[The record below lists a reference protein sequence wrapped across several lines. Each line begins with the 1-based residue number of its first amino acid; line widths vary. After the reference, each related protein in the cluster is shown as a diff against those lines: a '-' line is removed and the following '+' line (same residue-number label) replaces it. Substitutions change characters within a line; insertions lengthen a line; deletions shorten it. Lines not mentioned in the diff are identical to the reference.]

1 MDASQGVYMDTDAV
15 RRIAKNF
22 ATVGN
27 MLNVTS
33 KILDGLMNK
42 LKSTAFV
49 GQVGGAAVEAFV
61 QTIKPQI
68 DQVMVKCEELHNDLN
83 ASVTAYERGDQEG
96 ATRFH

>member
-22 ATVGN
+22 ATIGN
-27 MLNVTS
+27 VLNVTS

-49 GQVGGAAVEAFV
+49 GQVGGAAVEAFCKRLNPKL
-61 QTIKPQI
+61 TKSCSN
-68 DQVMVKCEELHNDLN
+68 VK
-83 ASVTAYERGDQEG
+83 SFT
-96 ATRFH
+96 TT